1 MLAVRQSAFATSP
14 MLRLT
19 LDPPLNFAIH
29 ITGFVYR
36 FNLAGSCPGRNNR
49 KRPEAKEKGEQ
60 TSDDS

>member
-36 FNLAGSCPGRNNR
+36 FGSGPGRNNR